1 MLLLNVV
8 RTLISLAGMTSWST
22 ALRAILALLGI
33 FLLSGCQE
41 SPRSEIDEQRE
52 PHFMAGKNRVN
63 SMDYKGAITSFQR
76 ALEVNPQ
83 SASAHFE
90 LGWLFE
96 QKEPDPAAA
105 IYHYS
110 RYLNLTPNAGNAET
124 VRSRI
129 LACKQQLASTVT
141 LSPVTKTLQDEL
153 QRALEQNRGLREQ
166 IERWKA
172 YAQQLEVI
180 TNSMAQ
186 PRAGNTHLP
195 EEPSAPSRPSRLEAG
210 TSPGS
215 GGERMPTTGVA
226 TRMHTVKSGETP
238 TIIARKYGVKLE
250 ALLAANPRV
259 DPRRMRVG
267 SVLVIPPS

>member
-1 MLLLNVV
+1 MLG
-8 RTLISLAGMTSWST
+8 AM
-22 ALRAILALLGI
+22 
-33 FLLSGCQE
+33 LLSGCQE
-41 SPRSEIDEQRE
+41 SPRSELDEQRE

-63 SMDYKGAITSFQR
+63 SMDYRGAIGSFQR

-90 LGWLFE
+90 LGWLFDE
-96 QKEPDPAAA
+96 KEPDPAAA

-110 RYLNLTPNAGNAET
+110 RYLQLTPNAGNVET

-153 QRALEQNRGLREQ
+153 QRALEQNRALRDQ

-172 YAQQLEVI
+172 YVRHLEAI
-180 TNSMAQ
+180 TNSFAST
-186 PRAGNTHLP
+186 RIGTNRTL
-195 EEPSAPSRPSRLEAG
+195 EEPFSPNQPERLQGGGSATGIEGGR
-210 TSPGS
+210 TPGS
-215 GGERMPTTGVA
+215 GVTSRT
-226 TRMHTVKSGETP
+226 HTVKPGETP
-238 TIIARKYGVKLE
+238 TTIARKYGVKVD

-259 DPRRMRVG
+259 EARRMRVG
-267 SVLVIPPS
+267 QVLVIPPP